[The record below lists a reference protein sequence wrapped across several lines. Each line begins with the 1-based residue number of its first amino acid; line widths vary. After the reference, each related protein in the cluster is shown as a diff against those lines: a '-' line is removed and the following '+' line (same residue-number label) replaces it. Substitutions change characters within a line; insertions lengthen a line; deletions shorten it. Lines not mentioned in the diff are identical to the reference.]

1 MQTKRF
7 ACFVVVA
14 VAMGGSAFAAAWNV
28 RDFGAKG
35 DGAADDTAA
44 VQSAIDKGGEVYLPP
59 GVYSCGTLYLRS
71 GGGLRLDDGAT
82 IRAIPDPSRYNRP
95 DFCPQ
100 NGSGENK
107 LAAHLIVAVG
117 CTNVF
122 VRGGTI
128 DGNSPHFHKGM
139 KIHYRS
145 MRGRPTKSWPKWLP
159 AQMMFFCECDGVA
172 VEDSRLVNATFWSCF
187 FHGCDNV
194 VARRLDVRTDPKIA
208 GDDGIDVDSC
218 RNVVVE
224 DCVVDTG
231 DDAIAI
237 RGSPARLTDSSKAC
251 EHVRVRNC
259 RVRSEY
265 ANGVRV
271 GVGGGTIRDVRVSNL
286 TMENTR
292 GAIHVNPRYSD
303 AGRGVDISDVT
314 FENITA
320 TCDNFI
326 FLVPDFFF
334 VKTNRFDRALHDIRF
349 TNLSG
354 TCRLPLV
361 IRGNGLA
368 DVHDI
373 VVEKSRFTFVPA
385 PGMPSGDWEYFL
397 LDGPGGTLVTNDT
410 RNVVFR
416 DVVFDDRR

>member
-1 MQTKRF
+1 MQRNLLLGL
-7 ACFVVVA
+7 AAA
-14 VAMGGSAFAAAWNV
+14 VALWFGAAQAAWNV

-35 DGAADDTAA
+35 DGAVDDTDA

-82 IRAIPDPSRYNRP
+82 IRAIPDPARYNRP

-139 KIHYRS
+139 TIHRRS
-145 MRGRPTKSWPKWLP
+145 MRGRPTKTWPKWLP
-159 AQMMFFCECDGVA
+159 AQMLFFCECDGVA

-194 VARRLDVRTDPKIA
+194 TARRLDVRTDPMIA

-218 RNVVVE
+218 SDVVVE

-231 DDAIAI
+231 DDPIAI
-237 RGSPARLTDSSKAC
+237 RGSPSRLTDKAKAC
-251 EHVRVRNC
+251 ERVVVRNC

-286 TMENTR
+286 KMENTR

-303 AGRGVDISDVT
+303 AGRGVDISNVV
-314 FENITA
+314 FEDISA

-373 VVEKSRFTFVPA
+373 VVERSRFTFLPA
-385 PGMPSGDWEYFL
+385 PGMPPGDWEYFL